1 MLDHTSVQSLITSRL
16 AHKVSTRNRGRRRR
30 LSYHP
35 ISILEFNGQYNR
47 RLREGDIDHE
57 FELLQEYSAK
67 LYEEKSRSIG
77 QLEINKPRNRFV
89 DIVPCTCVR
98 RGNSRLWIKGS
109 DDGES
114 AIISSF
120 QTMTHW

>member
-1 MLDHTSVQSLITSRL
+1 M

-35 ISILEFNGQYNR
+35 TSIIEFNSQYNW
-47 RLREGDIDHE
+47 RLIEGEIDHE
-57 FELLQEYSAK
+57 FELLQEYSSK

-89 DIVPCTCVR
+89 DIVPCKCVR
-98 RGNSRLWIKGS
+98 HGN
-109 DDGES
+109 
-114 AIISSF
+114 
-120 QTMTHW
+120 